1 MSEVDK
7 NKRSIRN
14 LIINIDAQ
22 TNLFYWFLGLSA
34 FFAVVLG
41 IVIFFGME
49 DFFSQ
54 LVASAQMEDDIG
66 NSFLDNWNQ
75 TKYLLLG
82 FLIIYVCGV
91 GVLSITYTHRL
102 VGPMV
107 SIKKHIDELIS
118 GNYSTRTH
126 LREKDYFRDV
136 ASKLNELAETL
147 ESKKP

>member
-14 LIINIDAQ
+14 LIINYDAQ

-54 LVASAQMEDDIG
+54 LVASAQLEDDIG
-66 NSFLDNWNQ
+66 NSFLENWNQ
-75 TKYLLLG
+75 TKFLLLG

-107 SIKKHIDELIS
+107 SIKKHIDELII

-136 ASKLNELAETL
+136 AAKLNELAETL